1 LSFSGF
7 RCPACSNTM
16 AKKMVDTKLGYREA
30 WHCDCCDEFYS
41 ERRLK
46 EILSSS

>member
-1 LSFSGF
+1 
-7 RCPACSNTM
+7 M
-16 AKKMVDTKLGYREA
+16 AEKMVDTKLGYREA

-46 EILSSS
+46 RNIVKFIVRAMI

>member
-1 LSFSGF
+1 
-7 RCPACSNTM
+7 M
-16 AKKMVDTKLGYREA
+16 VKKIVDTKLGYREA
-30 WHCDCCDEFYS
+30 WHCNGCDEFYSERKFYS

>member
-1 LSFSGF
+1 
-7 RCPACSNTM
+7 M
-16 AKKMVDTKLGYREA
+16 VKKIVDTKLGYREA
-30 WHCDCCDEFYS
+30 WHCNGCDEFYS